1 MIVPALAGAL
11 SAMGAAV
18 LRLLRG
24 RPSSGEELEAFALA
38 LILAFIDGFMLAYL
52 APFYPAFAGR
62 LSFHL
67 FVYMLLASLTA
78 VLYACYRGA
87 TELRVYAVA
96 MVPWFFVLALVALAS
111 LMGSRTVFLF

>member
-1 MIVPALAGAL
+1 MIVPVLAGAL

-24 RPSSGEELEAFALA
+24 RPSSSEELEAFALA

-52 APFYPAFAGR
+52 APFYQAFAAK
-62 LSFHL
+62 LTFHL

-78 VLYACYRGA
+78 VLYAAYRAA
-87 TELRVYAVA
+87 TDLRVYAVA
-96 MVPWFFVLALVALAS
+96 TTPWFYILVLILVSQILRS
-111 LMGSRTVFLF
+111 TVIFIA